1 MFNYLKSIKN
11 IINNPDYTLE
21 YAQEIIETTWI
32 RIMEEN
38 IRESKDLIK
47 KEYNKLGKLLLKGED
62 TLDLYYKHKTLK
74 RKFPKFNEELNKID
88 HLLIAFSCGISFYS
102 YLNFN
107 TIAVMIGK
115 NILYSI
121 YKNRKLLCKDEED
134 LPTFT
139 EWKTT
144 ENINDDIELGKI
156 GYFFISILSNFPSN
170 IF

>member
-1 MFNYLKSIKN
+1 
-11 IINNPDYTLE
+11 
-21 YAQEIIETTWI
+21 
-32 RIMEEN
+32 MEEN

-47 KEYNKLGKLLLKGED
+47 KEYNKLGKLLLKSEK
-62 TLDLYYKHKTLK
+62 TLDSYYKHKTLK

-121 YKNRKLLCKDEED
+121 YKHRKDLRHDEED
-134 LPTFT
+134 FPTFT
-139 EWKTT
+139 E
-144 ENINDDIELGKI
+144 
-156 GYFFISILSNFPSN
+156 
-170 IF
+170 